1 VGTAGGGRR
10 SRYPTQGGLAVEV
23 YIVYRIDPISH
34 VRETVG
40 AVVERRK
47 GDRRNDIKGLV
58 QLAQKLYSAPAPD
71 SHIVISLAS

>member
-1 VGTAGGGRR
+1 M
-10 SRYPTQGGLAVEV
+10 EV

-34 VRETVG
+34 ARETVG

-47 GDRRNDIKGLV
+47 GDRRNVKGLV

-71 SHIVISLAS
+71 SHIVISLA